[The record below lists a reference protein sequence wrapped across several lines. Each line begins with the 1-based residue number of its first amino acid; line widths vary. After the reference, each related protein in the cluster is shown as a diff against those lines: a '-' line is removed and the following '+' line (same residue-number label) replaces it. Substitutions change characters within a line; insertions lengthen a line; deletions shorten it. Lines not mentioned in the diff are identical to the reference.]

1 MRATSLLLILAI
13 FSSLLNFTNASEDS
27 KGKDLLCGTPLELD
41 ADSLKALM
49 AFIEEVEALDAEL
62 AQLKADQRLKAKV
75 KEDNLKLS
83 TESLKLSHKSA
94 KELFTQTRTLVLK
107 APSKHFRNAGQE
119 DLFAGLK
126 MSEVSPEKFNEV
138 ANILKFEAVMT
149 LLYLMPE
156 KYASQFYNYEVNS
169 NPQFIERA
177 SAKFGTFM
185 SHESSEKTIF
195 HHEDHFDRKSFL
207 ELVEHFKFIG
217 EYHKRAHSYA
227 TYVSPMNFDTN
238 KLLSALFVQL
248 SLNLNDNNYS
258 TIQKQDILE
267 SLYFIKD
274 YVQTHKDEF
283 SDDALED
290 DQQMPYLLSKL
301 FLDSY
306 EKWKDQVNPE
316 WIREFNLK
324 AFPQITNPTTPLRP
338 TEVILSA
345 SDFTTEKPITNDKE
359 PPTLSKKTETHS
371 KNKKPTGF
379 ALILQN
385 LDNEHEG
392 RKNPPAIDDPADDIS
407 QVLFKDSRIERRF
420 QKLETQGN
428 HIQGLIFKAIEKWK
442 SLIEKHGWAHAHKL
456 PEYPE
461 DKILKSEKDTERRH
475 RVKVGHSAR
484 LIYRVDTTLKQII
497 IEAILEN
504 HEYEELM

>member
-1 MRATSLLLILAI
+1 MRATSLVLILAI
-13 FSSLLNFTNASEDS
+13 FSSFINFTVASDNS
-27 KGKDLLCGTPLELD
+27 KGKNLSCGTPLEID
-41 ADSLKALM
+41 SDSLKALM

-62 AQLKADQRLKAKV
+62 AQLKADQKLKAKA
-75 KEDNLKLS
+75 KEDNLKLGS
-83 TESLKLSHKSA
+83 QSLKLSHKRA
-94 KELFTQTRTLVLK
+94 KELFTETRNLILK

-126 MSEVSPEKFNEV
+126 MSEISPERFNDV
-138 ANILKFEAVMT
+138 SNILKLEAVIT

-156 KYASQFYNYEVNS
+156 DYASQFYNYQVNS
-169 NPQFIERA
+169 NPPFIERVT
-177 SAKFGTFM
+177 AKFGTFM
-185 SHESSEKTIF
+185 SHESSEKSIF
-195 HHEDHFDRKSFL
+195 HHEDYFDRKSFL

-217 EYHKRAHSYA
+217 EYHKRAHTYA

-238 KLLSALFVQL
+238 KILSALFVQL

-258 TIQKQDILE
+258 PIQKQDILE
-267 SLYFIKD
+267 SLYFIKE
-274 YVQTHKDEF
+274 YVQSHKEEF
-283 SDDALED
+283 SDDTLED
-290 DQQMPYLLSKL
+290 NQQMPYLLSKL

-306 EKWKDQVNPE
+306 EKWKAQVSPE
-316 WIREFNLK
+316 WKKDFDLK
-324 AFPQITNPTTPLRP
+324 AFPKSPSSTPSLKP
-338 TEVILSA
+338 TEIILSS
-345 SDFTTEKPITNDKE
+345 SDFTAEKLISNNTET
-359 PPTLSKKTETHS
+359 PTRSKKTETPS
-371 KNKKPTGF
+371 KSKKLSGF

-392 RKNPPAIDDPADDIS
+392 RKNTPSTHDAADDIS
-407 QVLFKDSRIERRF
+407 EVLFKDSRIERQF

-428 HIQGLIFKAIEKWK
+428 HTQGLIFKAIEEWK

-504 HEYEELM
+504 HEYEDL